1 MPREHPPLPTPA
13 HDTPPEGVGE
23 DVWIDVIRKMDEV
36 YSDLLQYEVALEE
49 KNAALEET
57 QKFLFSVLT
66 SMSDILVVCDRHG
79 AIQEVNQALAEL
91 SGRGEGELRGAPLA
105 SLFADEASRGFMARL
120 LAAPGAGERQHDRE
134 LLLATR
140 GGGSTPVA
148 MNCTPRL
155 SPVGKLAGLV
165 LTGRPVG
172 ELRRA
177 YDALRQAHEDL
188 KQAQHQ
194 LVHSEKMA
202 SLGRLVAGV
211 AHELNNPISFVL
223 GNVYALQ
230 RYGSACASTSTPF
243 TAANPEELAGLR
255 KRLRIDRLMED
266 MQPLHRR
273 HASRA
278 PSAPATS
285 SPACALL
292 GRRPRREHRLRP
304 GRGAR
309 ALGALGGEGLRLTH
323 QGRALRADHRAAVSG
338 SPGQMQQVLVNLVQ
352 NAIDSTEPA
361 GAQAR
366 LDIDATC
373 AARRSA
379 WSPSAT
385 TARASP
391 EALSAGVRS
400 VLHHQAGGQGHRAGP
415 VDQLRHR
422 RAPRRPPRGRQR
434 RGRRRHAHPDAAAGR
449 GKWIDITSALKNA
462 K

>member
-120 LAAPGAGERQHDRE
+120 LAASWRRRAPARPRAVAGHPWRRQHAGGHE
-134 LLLATR
+134 LHAAPEP
-140 GGGSTPVA
+140 GGQARRAGAHRPTGGRA
-148 MNCTPRL
+148 APRL
-155 SPVGKLAGLV
+155 
-165 LTGRPVG
+165 
-172 ELRRA
+172 RR
-177 YDALRQAHEDL
+177 LRQAHEDL

-230 RYGSACASTSTPF
+230 RYGARLREYLDALHGGAS
-243 TAANPEELAGLR
+243 PEALAGLR
-255 KRLRIDRLMED
+255 RALRIDRLLD
-266 MQPLHRR
+266 DLQPLLEG
-273 HASRA
+273 
-278 PSAPATS
+278 T
-285 SPACALL
+285 
-292 GRRPRREHRLRP
+292 RE
-304 GRGAR
+304 GAER
-309 ALGALGGEGLRLTH
+309 TRDIVAGLRRFSAADRDENTDFDLAEIIERSVHWVVKAT
-323 QGRALRADHRAAVSG
+323 GSRIAVRFEPTTALPVCG
-338 SPGQMQQVLVNLVQ
+338 SPGQMQQVMVNLVQ
-352 NAIDSTEPA
+352 NAIDSTDA
-361 GAQAR
+361 RGAQAR

-373 AARRSA
+373 RGQTLRVVFRDNGPGFA
-379 WSPSAT
+379 
-385 TARASP
+385 P
-391 EALSAGVRS
+391 EALSRVFDPFYTTKPVGKGTGLGLSISYGIVER
-400 VLHHQAGGQGHRAGP
+400 HGGHLEAANAEGGGAMLTLTLP
-415 VDQLRHR
+415 L
-422 RAPRRPPRGRQR
+422 
-434 RGRRRHAHPDAAAGR
+434 AAGS
-449 GKWIDITSALKNA
+449 GSTSPRP
-462 K
+462 

>member
-105 SLFADEASRGFMARL
+105 SLFADESSRGFMARL

-230 RYGSACASTSTPF
+230 RYGARLREYLDALHGGAS
-243 TAANPEELAGLR
+243 PEALAELR
-255 KRLRIDRLMED
+255 RTLRIDRLLD
-266 MQPLHRR
+266 DLQPLLEG
-273 HASRA
+273 
-278 PSAPATS
+278 T
-285 SPACALL
+285 
-292 GRRPRREHRLRP
+292 RE
-304 GRGAR
+304 GAER
-309 ALGALGGEGLRLTH
+309 TRDIVAGLR
-323 QGRALRADHRAAVSG
+323 RFSAADRDENTDFDLAEIIERSVHWVVKATGSRIAVSFAPTTALPVCG
-338 SPGQMQQVLVNLVQ
+338 SPGQMQQVMVNLVQ
-352 NAIDSTEPA
+352 NAIDSTDA
-361 GAQAR
+361 RGAQAR

-373 AARRSA
+373 RGQTLRVVFRDNGPGFA
-379 WSPSAT
+379 
-385 TARASP
+385 P
-391 EALSAGVRS
+391 EALSRVFDPFYTTKPVGKGTGLGLSISYGIVER
-400 VLHHQAGGQGHRAGP
+400 HGGHLEAANAEGGGAMLTLTLP
-415 VDQLRHR
+415 L
-422 RAPRRPPRGRQR
+422 
-434 RGRRRHAHPDAAAGR
+434 AAGS
-449 GKWIDITSALKNA
+449 GSTSPRP
-462 K
+462 